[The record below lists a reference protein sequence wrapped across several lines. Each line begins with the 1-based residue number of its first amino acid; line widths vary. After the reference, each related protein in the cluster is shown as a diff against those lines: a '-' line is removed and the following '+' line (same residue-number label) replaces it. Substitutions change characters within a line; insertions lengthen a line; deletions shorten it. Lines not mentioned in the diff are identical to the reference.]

1 MCRRRRPGN
10 HDVVAGD
17 CQYPTY
23 PEGYVSRPGRCSLQ
37 AGASGPDA
45 GPAGCSNVVLPAA
58 LWSKPVGSDVKD
70 HQGPPTA
77 PGAGQAARKSAD
89 GPLWKTVSAEL
100 LQEVLAGKFAAGF
113 PGELELARRYGVS
126 RGTIRAALKPLRDA
140 GHITAH
146 PGKKPTVVAGR
157 STAYGPIY
165 SVLASI
171 RESGMKHSSVVL
183 EQHLVVDPE
192 AAAKLGLGPEVEL
205 FHLSRIRLA
214 DGEPIGLDQV
224 WLPGATAGKLLE
236 ADFRDA
242 SLYGELDRRCGVVL
256 DGGTEQ
262 LRAVLATPAQAA
274 LLGCPAGSPLLLIER
289 TGCHRAQDLEFRRSY
304 VLGDR
309 VAIVTAFGCK
319 ATPPRRG

>member
-1 MCRRRRPGN
+1 M
-10 HDVVAGD
+10 
-17 CQYPTY
+17 
-23 PEGYVSRPGRCSLQ
+23 
-37 AGASGPDA
+37 
-45 GPAGCSNVVLPAA
+45 
-58 LWSKPVGSDVKD
+58 KD
-70 HQGPPTA
+70 HQGPPSA
-77 PGAGQAARKSAD
+77 SGAKGAVERTKG

-100 LQEVLAGKFAAGF
+100 LAEVLAGEFAAGF

-183 EQHLVVDPE
+183 EQHLVVNAE
-192 AAAKLGLGPEVEL
+192 VAAKLALHPDAEL
-205 FHLSRIRLA
+205 FHLSRVRFA

-262 LRAVLATPAQAA
+262 LTAVLATPGQAV
-274 LLGCPAGSPLLLIER
+274 LLGCPEGSPLLLIER
-289 TGCHRAQDLEFRRSY
+289 TGCHRARDLEFRRSY

-309 VAIVTAFGCK
+309 VAIATAFGCK

>member
-1 MCRRRRPGN
+1 
-10 HDVVAGD
+10 VES
-17 CQYPTY
+17 T
-23 PEGYVSRPGRCSLQ
+23 
-37 AGASGPDA
+37 
-45 GPAGCSNVVLPAA
+45 
-58 LWSKPVGSDVKD
+58 VGSGVKD
-70 HQGPPTA
+70 QQ
-77 PGAGQAARKSAD
+77 GQAFALVAEGAAAGRAGG

-100 LQEVLAGKFAAGF
+100 LQEVLAGEFADGF
-113 PGELELARRYGVS
+113 PGELELAQRYGVS

-146 PGKKPTVVAGR
+146 PGRKPTVVAGR

-171 RESGMKHSSVVL
+171 RESGMQHASVVL
-183 EQHLVVDPE
+183 EQHLVTNPE
-192 AAAKLGLGPEVEL
+192 VAAKLSFPPDAEL

-214 DGEPIGLDQV
+214 DDEPIGLDQV
-224 WLPGATAGKLLE
+224 WLPVATAGKLLE

-262 LRAVLATPAQAA
+262 LTAVLASPAQA
-274 LLGCPAGSPLLLIER
+274 LLLRCAEGAPLLLIER
-289 TGCHRAQDLEFRRSY
+289 TGCHRARDLEFRRSY

-309 VAIVTAFGCK
+309 VTMATAFGCK
-319 ATPPRRG
+319 ANPPRRD

>member
-1 MCRRRRPGN
+1 M
-10 HDVVAGD
+10 
-17 CQYPTY
+17 
-23 PEGYVSRPGRCSLQ
+23 
-37 AGASGPDA
+37 
-45 GPAGCSNVVLPAA
+45 
-58 LWSKPVGSDVKD
+58 KD
-70 HQGPPTA
+70 HQGPRFASRAEGDVERPK
-77 PGAGQAARKSAD
+77 G

-100 LQEVLAGKFAAGF
+100 LEEVLAGEFAAGF

-171 RESGMKHSSVVL
+171 RESGMKHGSVVL
-183 EQHLVVDPE
+183 EQHLVANPE
-192 AAAKLGLGPEVEL
+192 VAAKLALPPDAEL
-205 FHLSRIRLA
+205 FHLSRVRLA

-224 WLPGATAGKLLE
+224 WLPGATAEKLLE
-236 ADFRDA
+236 ADFRDS

-262 LRAVLATPAQAA
+262 LTAVLATPAQAA
-274 LLGCPAGSPLLLIER
+274 LLGCPEGAPLLLIER
-289 TGCHRAQDLEFRRSY
+289 TGCHRARDLEFRRSY

-309 VAIVTAFGCK
+309 VAIATAFGCK

>member
-1 MCRRRRPGN
+1 M
-10 HDVVAGD
+10 
-17 CQYPTY
+17 
-23 PEGYVSRPGRCSLQ
+23 
-37 AGASGPDA
+37 
-45 GPAGCSNVVLPAA
+45 
-58 LWSKPVGSDVKD
+58 KD
-70 HQGPPTA
+70 HQG
-77 PGAGQAARKSAD
+77 QASASRAD
-89 GPLWKTVSAEL
+89 GPVERTKGSPLWKTVSAEL
-100 LQEVLAGKFAAGF
+100 LQEVLAGEFAAGF
-113 PGELELARRYGVS
+113 PGELELAQRYGVS

-171 RESGMKHSSVVL
+171 RESGMKHGSVVL
-183 EQHLVVDPE
+183 EQHLVVNPDM
-192 AAAKLGLGPEVEL
+192 AAKLSLDPGAEL
-205 FHLSRIRLA
+205 FHLSRVRLA

-224 WLPGATAGKLLE
+224 WLPAATAGKLLE

-262 LRAVLATPAQAA
+262 LTAVLATPAHAA
-274 LLGCPAGSPLLLIER
+274 LLGCPEGSPLLLIER
-289 TGCHRAQDLEFRRSY
+289 TGCHRARDLEFRRSY

-309 VAIVTAFGCK
+309 VAIATAFGCK
-319 ATPPRRG
+319 ATPPRRD

>member
-1 MCRRRRPGN
+1 M
-10 HDVVAGD
+10 
-17 CQYPTY
+17 
-23 PEGYVSRPGRCSLQ
+23 
-37 AGASGPDA
+37 
-45 GPAGCSNVVLPAA
+45 
-58 LWSKPVGSDVKD
+58 KD
-70 HQGPPTA
+70 YQGPGSA
-77 PGAGQAARKSAD
+77 SRAEGAGERTKGS
-89 GPLWKTVSAEL
+89 PLWKTVGAEL
-100 LQEVLAGKFAAGF
+100 LQEVLAGGFVAGF
-113 PGELELARRYGVS
+113 PGELELAQRYGVS

-171 RESGMKHSSVVL
+171 RESGMKHGSVVL
-183 EQHLVVDPE
+183 EQHLVVNSE
-192 AAAKLGLGPEVEL
+192 VAAKLSLHPDAEL

-224 WLPGATAGKLLE
+224 WLPGAAAEKLLE

-262 LRAVLATPAQAA
+262 LTAVLATPAQAT
-274 LLGCPAGSPLLLIER
+274 LLGCPEGSPLLLIER
-289 TGCHRAQDLEFRRSY
+289 TGCHRARDLEFRRSY

-309 VAIVTAFGCK
+309 VAISTAFGCK
-319 ATPPRRG
+319 ASPPRRD